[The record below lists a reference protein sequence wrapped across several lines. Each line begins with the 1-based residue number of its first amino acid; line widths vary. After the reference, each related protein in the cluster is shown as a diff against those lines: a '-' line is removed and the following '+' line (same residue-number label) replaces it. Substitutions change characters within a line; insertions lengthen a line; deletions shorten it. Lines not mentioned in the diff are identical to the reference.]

1 MFLEVKE
8 DKELHVVTER
18 CDQCFTCFYHRIC
31 PLVSALRN
39 EVAIL
44 KYQFISINE
53 CEMKNVHNH
62 IRHKVSL
69 KNKDNSHD

>member
-8 DKELHVVTER
+8 DKQLQVAIER
-18 CDQCFTCFYHRIC
+18 CDQCFTCLYHKIC
-31 PLVSALRN
+31 PLLSALQN

-53 CEMKNVHNH
+53 CEMKNIHNYK
-62 IRHKVSL
+62 RYNVSL